1 MSEFYVLFD
10 ALDFVLIRKKH
21 EILSNSCSYFFCP
34 FFLRVP
40 LFSSVILM
48 YLWKDQ
54 YCSLLFLYLLS
65 CLFHGKVQT
74 SLNSSPGSLTG
85 ASEGLKERPWL
96 RGKCYFYH
104 LSTGSAGKGSY
115 PGGKANCTMTLGSDD
130 FVKMFKG
137 QMNPTQ
143 AFMGGKLKIK
153 GDMMMAMKFEKMMGA
168 MKSKL

>member
-21 EILSNSCSYFFCP
+21 EILSNSCSYFFAL
-34 FFLRVP
+34 FFKGPIIFLGNLNVSMERSILFFTVP
-40 LFSSVILM
+40 L
-48 YLWKDQ
+48 
-54 YCSLLFLYLLS
+54 LLS

-74 SLNSSPGSLTG
+74 SLTSSPGSLTG

-115 PGGKANCTMTLGSDD
+115 PGGKANCTMTLSSDD

>member
-34 FFLRVP
+34 FFFKGPIIFLGNLNVFMERSILFFTVP
-40 LFSSVILM
+40 LFVIL
-48 YLWKDQ
+48 LIPRQ
-54 YCSLLFLYLLS
+54 GSSL
-65 CLFHGKVQT
+65 T
-74 SLNSSPGSLTG
+74 SSPGSLTG